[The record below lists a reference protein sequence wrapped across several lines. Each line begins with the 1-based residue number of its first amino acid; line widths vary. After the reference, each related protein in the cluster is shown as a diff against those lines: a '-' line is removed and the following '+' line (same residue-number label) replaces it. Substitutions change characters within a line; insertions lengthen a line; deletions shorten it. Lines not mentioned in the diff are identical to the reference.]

1 MKNVLGSFDSSK
13 CQIILGQ
20 LKEEKRILHL
30 EELIDSERI
39 KTSSLEQEAR
49 LLVKQI
55 QLVKNKPKLID
66 KYRGTSLPKYY
77 PENSPYKEK
86 AVIRNTILSTA
97 YKEF

>member
-1 MKNVLGSFDSSK
+1 MKTVLGSYDSAK
-13 CQIILGQ
+13 YNLILKK
-20 LKEEKRILHL
+20 LKEEQRILQL

-39 KTSSLEQEAR
+39 KISALEQEAK

-55 QLVKNKPKLID
+55 QLLKNKPKLVD

-77 PENSPYKEK
+77 PDNSPYKEK
-86 AVIRNTILSTA
+86 AVIRNTIMSTA

>member
-1 MKNVLGSFDSSK
+1 MKTVLGSYDSAK
-13 CQIILGQ
+13 YNLILKK
-20 LKEEKRILHL
+20 LKEEQRILQL

-39 KTSSLEQEAR
+39 KINALEQEAK

-55 QLVKNKPKLID
+55 QLLKGKPKLVD

-86 AVIRNTILSTA
+86 AVIRNTIMSTA